1 MNMPYAMY
9 ITGSDGKPVRFP
21 VAPAKINIKVNNQN
35 KTLTLINEGEVNLIK
50 SPGLKDIN
58 IDELQ
63 LPSIQ
68 AYPFAVYE
76 DGFHEA
82 KYYLDKLEKWKKSK
96 KPVHLAINRT
106 SPDGTKLLWNTTVD
120 VTIESYEIIED
131 AEKYGV
137 DVAVKLKMKE
147 YRYWGAKKTRKVKD
161 KAKTYTVKKKDTL
174 LKIARKQLGDGSK
187 RKSIYKLNK
196 KVIEAAAKK
205 HGRKSS
211 SNGKWLY
218 PGTKLKLPK

>member
-1 MNMPYAMY
+1 MPYAMY
-9 ITGSDGKPVRFP
+9 ITGSGGTIVQFP
-21 VAPAKINIKVNNQN
+21 VFPSKINIKVNNQN

-50 SPGLKDIN
+50 SPGLTDIS
-58 IDELQ
+58 IDELL
-63 LPSIQ
+63 LPVCQ

-76 DGFHEA
+76 NGFRSAE
-82 KYYLDKLEKWKKSK
+82 YYLDKLKKWKGSK
-96 KPVHLAINRT
+96 KPVQFKLTRT
-106 SPDGTKLLWNTTVD
+106 SPDGKKHLWDTTMD
-120 VTIESYEIIED
+120 VTIESYEITED
-131 AEKYGV
+131 AEKYAP

-147 YRYWGAKKTRKVKD
+147 YRHWGAKKTRKVKD

>member
-1 MNMPYAMY
+1 MY
-9 ITGSDGKPVRFP
+9 ITGADKKPVRFP
-21 VAPAKINIKVNNQN
+21 VPPAKITTKANGKN
-35 KTLTLINEGEVNLIK
+35 KTSTLINEGEVNLIK
-50 SPGLKDIN
+50 TSGLTEIS
-58 IDELQ
+58 IDELL
-63 LPSIQ
+63 LPSFQ
-68 AYPFAVYE
+68 SYPFAVYE
-76 DGFHEA
+76 AGFHGA
-82 KYYLDKLEKWKKSK
+82 KYYLGKLKKWKNSK
-96 KPVHLAINRT
+96 KPVQFTINRT
-106 SPDGTKLLWNTTVD
+106 SPDGKKLLWDTTMD
-120 VTIESYEIIED
+120 VTIESYEIAED
-131 AEKYGV
+131 VKKYGF

-147 YRYWGAKKTRKVKD
+147 YRYWGAKKTRKAKE